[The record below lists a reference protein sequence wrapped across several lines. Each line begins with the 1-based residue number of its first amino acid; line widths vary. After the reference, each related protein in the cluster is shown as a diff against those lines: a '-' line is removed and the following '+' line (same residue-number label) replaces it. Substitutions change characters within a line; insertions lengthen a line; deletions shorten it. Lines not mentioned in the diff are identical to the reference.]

1 MIWDGATIKAKAVLP
16 SVLHRF
22 QGGLPWLPMWR
33 AYPSLPATS
42 RTAQEIMASG
52 RREHEPQ
59 SETMPPRAAPA
70 HVEILSPAAE
80 IAFPGQWYEIMDERH
95 FWMKWRTRAFLS
107 QCRALSISTEAPS
120 SVLEI
125 GCGLGVLRQMLEA
138 ATSWTVDAMDLNAGA
153 LFQSAP
159 GRGRTALYNIHDRA
173 PALAA
178 RYDAIILFD
187 VIEHI
192 DDPVSFVRSALY
204 HLKPGGHVFINV
216 PALQSLYSRFDV
228 AVGHCRRYNKAT
240 LEAELAKA
248 GIRKI
253 DDRYWGLTMLPL
265 LALRK
270 LWLSLRGNNPDRGA
284 TVVQRGLV
292 PPGKLADAVLTG
304 MMTVETGVIAN
315 PPLGTSLL
323 YVGQAD

>member
-1 MIWDGATIKAKAVLP
+1 
-16 SVLHRF
+16 
-22 QGGLPWLPMWR
+22 
-33 AYPSLPATS
+33 
-42 RTAQEIMASG
+42 MASG
-52 RREHEPQ
+52 LREHGQFEAM
-59 SETMPPRAAPA
+59 SASTAPA

-80 IAFPGQWYEIMDERH
+80 IAFPDQWYEIMDERH
-95 FWMKWRTRAFLS
+95 FWMKWRTRAFLG
-107 QCRALSISTEAPS
+107 QCRALSIPTETPY

-138 ATSWTVDAMDLNAGA
+138 ATKWTVDAMDLNAGA
-153 LFQSAP
+153 LFHSAP

-178 RYDAIILFD
+178 KYDAIILFD

-192 DDPVSFVRSALY
+192 DDPVSFMSSALY
-204 HLKPGGHVFINV
+204 HLKPGGHVFVNV
-216 PALQSLYSRFDV
+216 PALQSLYSKFDI
-228 AVGHCRRYNKAT
+228 AVGHCRRYNKTT

-248 GIRKI
+248 GIRKV

-270 LWLSLRGNNPDRGA
+270 LWLWLRGEGSGA
-284 TVVQRGLV
+284 GTTVVQRGLV
-292 PPGKLADAVLTG
+292 PPGKLADVVLTA
-304 MMTVETGVIAN
+304 MMQVETSVIAN

-323 YVGQAD
+323 YVGQAG

>member
-1 MIWDGATIKAKAVLP
+1 
-16 SVLHRF
+16 
-22 QGGLPWLPMWR
+22 
-33 AYPSLPATS
+33 
-42 RTAQEIMASG
+42 MASAAG
-52 RREHEPQ
+52 EQQRQ
-59 SETMPPRAAPA
+59 SDAMPAQALPA
-70 HVEILSPAAE
+70 HVEILSPAAA
-80 IAFPGQWYEIMDERH
+80 IAFPDQWYEIMDARH
-95 FWMKWRTRAFLS
+95 FWMKWRTRAFLRM
-107 QCRALSISTEAPS
+107 CKALSIPTETPS

-138 ATSWTVDAMDLNAGA
+138 ETGWTIDAMDLNAGA
-153 LFQSAP
+153 LSHSTP

-178 RYDAIILFD
+178 KYDAIILFD

-192 DDPVSFVRSALY
+192 DDPVNFMTSALY

-216 PALQSLYSRFDV
+216 PAIQSLYSKFDV

-240 LEAELAKA
+240 LETELAKA
-248 GIRKI
+248 GVRKV
-253 DDRYWGLTMLPL
+253 DDRYWGATMLPL

-270 LWLSLRGNNPDRGA
+270 LWLTLRSERPAGGT

-292 PPGKLADAVLTG
+292 PPGKLADAVLST
-304 MMTVETGVIAN
+304 MMQVETSALAN

-323 YVGQAD
+323 YVGRSG

>member
-1 MIWDGATIKAKAVLP
+1 M
-16 SVLHRF
+16 
-22 QGGLPWLPMWR
+22 
-33 AYPSLPATS
+33 
-42 RTAQEIMASG
+42 TAAG
-52 RREHEPQ
+52 REHERQ
-59 SETMPPRAAPA
+59 SDSISARDAPA

-80 IAFPGQWYEIMDERH
+80 IAFPDQWYEIMDQRH
-95 FWMKWRTRAFLS
+95 FWMRWRTRAFLG
-107 QCRALSISTEAPS
+107 QCRSLSISTETPYAM
-120 SVLEI
+120 LEI

-138 ATSWTVDAMDLNAGA
+138 ATNWTVDAMDLNAGA

-173 PALAA
+173 TELAA

-192 DDPVSFVRSALY
+192 DDPVNFMRSALY
-204 HLKPGGHVFINV
+204 HLKSGGRVFINV
-216 PALQSLYSRFDV
+216 PALQSLYSKFDV

-248 GIRKI
+248 GIRKV

-270 LWLSLRGNNPDRGA
+270 LWLSLRGEGA
-284 TVVQRGLV
+284 VTGTTVVQRGLV
-292 PPGKLADAVLTG
+292 PPGKLADAVLTA
-304 MMTVETGVIAN
+304 MMRVETSAILN

-323 YVGQAD
+323 YVGQAC

>member
-1 MIWDGATIKAKAVLP
+1 
-16 SVLHRF
+16 
-22 QGGLPWLPMWR
+22 
-33 AYPSLPATS
+33 
-42 RTAQEIMASG
+42 MASG
-52 RREHEPQ
+52 LREQERQ
-59 SETMPPRAAPA
+59 FDATSARAAPA
-70 HVEILSPAAE
+70 HVEVLSPAAQ
-80 IAFPGQWYEIMDERH
+80 IAFPDQWYEIMDERH
-95 FWMKWRTRAFLS
+95 FWMKWRTRAFLG
-107 QCRALSISTEAPS
+107 QCRALSISTETPY

-138 ATSWTVDAMDLNAGA
+138 ATKWNVDAMDLNAGA
-153 LFQSAP
+153 LFHSAA

-178 RYDAIILFD
+178 KYDAIVLFD

-192 DDPVSFVRSALY
+192 EDPMSFMRSALY
-204 HLKPGGHVFINV
+204 HLRPGGYVFINV

-228 AVGHCRRYNKAT
+228 AVGHCRRYSKAT
-240 LEAELAKA
+240 LETELAKA
-248 GIRKI
+248 GVRKV

-270 LWLSLRGNNPDRGA
+270 LWLSLRSEGPATGT

-292 PPGKLADAVLTG
+292 PPGKLADAVLTA
-304 MMTVETGVIAN
+304 MMQVETSVIGN

-323 YVGQAD
+323 YVGQAG

>member
-1 MIWDGATIKAKAVLP
+1 
-16 SVLHRF
+16 
-22 QGGLPWLPMWR
+22 
-33 AYPSLPATS
+33 
-42 RTAQEIMASG
+42 MASG
-52 RREHEPQ
+52 LREHERKFDAMAAP
-59 SETMPPRAAPA
+59 SAPA

-80 IAFPGQWYEIMDERH
+80 IAFPDQWYDIMDARH
-95 FWMKWRTRAFLS
+95 FWMKWRTRAFLQ
-107 QCRALSISTEAPS
+107 QCRALSISTETPS

-125 GCGLGVLRQMLEA
+125 GCGQGTLRQMLEA
-138 ATSWTVDAMDLNAGA
+138 ATHWKVDAVDLNAGA
-153 LFQSAP
+153 LFHSAP

-173 PALAA
+173 PELAA

-192 DDPVSFVRSALY
+192 DDPVSFMTSALH
-204 HLKPGGHVFINV
+204 HLRPGGHVFINV
-216 PALQSLYSRFDV
+216 PALQSLYSKFDV
-228 AVGHCRRYNKAT
+228 AVGHCRRYSKAT
-240 LEAELAKA
+240 LESELAKA

-270 LWLSLRGNNPDRGA
+270 LWLSLRSDNSGTGT

-292 PPGKLADAVLTG
+292 PPGKLADGVLTA
-304 MMTVETGVIAN
+304 MMRIETSAIAN

-323 YVGQAD
+323 YAGQAG